1 MFNLIM
7 LNTDNRAR
15 RKGLKQVKIL
25 KVLAHF
31 TAHDEAH
38 YKGSPLLLRT
48 LIINLCFVKHE
59 EV

>member
-1 MFNLIM
+1 M
-7 LNTDNRAR
+7 LNTDNRAKE
-15 RKGLKQVKIL
+15 KGLKQVKIL